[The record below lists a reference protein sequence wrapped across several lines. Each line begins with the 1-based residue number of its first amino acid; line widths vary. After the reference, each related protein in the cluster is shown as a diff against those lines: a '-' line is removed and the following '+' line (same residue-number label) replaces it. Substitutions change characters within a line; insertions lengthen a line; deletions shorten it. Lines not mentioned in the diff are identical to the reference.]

1 MENGPPAPTHTAPL
15 QGQRGPEGTLPSL
28 LCCLGWQPVRV
39 HVAHRPAA
47 VGNASQSGAHEARL
61 DRAMGWTPLTHSGSN
76 RVTVSWIERPDA
88 DADGELH
95 GCSHSAAQ
103 VALHRAAAI
112 AGCAPSGRS
121 QPVTAPISDEVP
133 GASDGEKPPPGQS
146 QSWLTTPGLL
156 QRQPGQEQ
164 GAERALKSDILPGAD
179 NHVPSLPCQEIRLP
193 GPG

>member
-1 MENGPPAPTHTAPL
+1 
-15 QGQRGPEGTLPSL
+15 
-28 LCCLGWQPVRV
+28 
-39 HVAHRPAA
+39 
-47 VGNASQSGAHEARL
+47 
-61 DRAMGWTPLTHSGSN
+61 MGWTPLTHSGSN

-164 GAERALKSDILPGAD
+164 GAERALEER
-179 NHVPSLPCQEIRLP
+179 HPSGC
-193 GPG
+193 